1 MPGRLRRPTA
11 STFSRVIAPDA
22 SALSSGAPGQPSN
35 PRPSAAPPLVGSRF
49 MTTKPARFRCLTR
62 RLATIVDVISSALPQ
77 RECQRVGD
85 VFGRCGCGR
94 QGVAIV
100 WHGRTVADRRE
111 QRKNKLTRPRHPDRS
126 WGTIRGHVRGTRA
139 GHLAGL
145 ARCAT
150 LALRAPVHRIK
161 IKRHETSHHHM
172 LCHTRTSA
180 CRPSR

>member
-62 RLATIVDVISSALPQ
+62 RLATIVDMISSALPQ

-111 QRKNKLTRPRHPDRS
+111 QRKNKLTRPRHPDRGS
-126 WGTIRGHVRGTRA
+126 WGTIRGHVRGDKGGTLGRSRA
-139 GHLAGL
+139 VRDARLAF
-145 ARCAT
+145 ASPPHKNQA
-150 LALRAPVHRIK
+150 A
-161 IKRHETSHHHM
+161 
-172 LCHTRTSA
+172 
-180 CRPSR
+180 